1 MRDLLYAYYERELQF
16 IRKLVWSFA
25 EAYPEVASRLLLE
38 PTKCEDPHVERIIE
52 AVSMLTAR
60 IHLRLDDD
68 FSEVTDALLGI
79 LYPHFLNPIP
89 SATIVQLALDPEQG
103 KAAAGVLVE
112 RHTPLYA
119 RPVEGVRCCFRT
131 CYPTRLWPLEVAE
144 LEVVP
149 PPAAPSPVE
158 ARSALR
164 IRLRASPGTQ
174 LHELSIDRLR
184 FFLDAPA
191 GLADGL
197 YRMLASE
204 ALGVL
209 VQRGA
214 KGRAAFLGADRIRPL
229 GFERDEGLLE
239 YPPESF
245 LGYRLL
251 QEYFAFE
258 AKFLFVEI
266 GELPPAPPD
275 TPYEHL
281 DLFVLLPQPLAE
293 ITIRPTAEN
302 LRLGCVPVVNL
313 FPHLADPIRLTH
325 LSVEYPVVPDARA
338 PRSYE
343 VHSVA
348 SVTSTVAGS
357 NEIRSYEP
365 FFGLRHGMATRGEP
379 VFWHASRRQAMR
391 KDDAGTDVF
400 LTLSDRNLA
409 PMRPAA
415 EELHVRAFCTNRDL
429 PEKLPFGDPKG
440 DLQIEGRPEI
450 KAIRCLRKPTA
461 AIRAPIGKGSRW
473 RIISHLA
480 LNHLSLAD
488 VAVPEGAPPD
498 APGQR
503 RALETLREMLALYDF
518 ADTPVT
524 RQRIAGVTEL
534 RVRRVVRRIGR
545 GAAGGFARGLEVEIE
560 LDEDKFPGAG
570 AFLFAAVLERFLGL
584 YTSINSFTQTVARG
598 RHGHGTLKRWPPRA
612 GEVQVL

>member
-1 MRDLLYAYYERELQF
+1 MRDRLYAYYERELQF
-16 IRKLVWSFA
+16 IRKTVWSFA

-60 IHLRLDDD
+60 IQLRLDDD

-89 SATIVQLALDPEQG
+89 SATIVQLGLDPEQG
-103 KAAAGVLVE
+103 KASQGVLVD
-112 RHTPLYA
+112 RHTLLHA
-119 RPVEGVRCCFRT
+119 QPVDGVRCRFRT
-131 CYPTRLWPLEVAE
+131 SYPVRLWPIEVAKV
-144 LEVVP
+144 EVVP
-149 PPAAPSPVE
+149 PPGGPVPAD

-164 IRLRASPGTQ
+164 IRLQALPGTQ

-184 FFLDAPA
+184 FFLNAPA
-191 GLADGL
+191 GLAGPL
-197 YRMLASE
+197 YRMLASD
-204 ALGVL
+204 ALGVV

-214 KGRAAFLGADRIRPL
+214 KGSSSFLGAERIRGM

-239 YPPESF
+239 YPRESF

-266 GELPPAPPD
+266 GELPPAPPEQ
-275 TPYEHL
+275 PYEFL
-281 DLFVLLPQPLAE
+281 DLLVLLPQPLAD
-293 ITIRPTAEN
+293 ITIRPGVEN
-302 LRLGCVPVVNL
+302 LRLGCTPAVNL
-313 FPHLADPIRLTH
+313 FPYLADPIRLTH
-325 LSVEYPVVPDARA
+325 QAIEYPVIPDARA
-338 PRSYE
+338 PLAYE

-357 NEIRSYEP
+357 NAVRSYQP
-365 FFGLRHGMATRGEP
+365 FFGLRHGAVRDGELA
-379 VFWHASRRQAMR
+379 FWHVTRRESLR
-391 KDDAGTDVF
+391 KDDPGTE
-400 LTLSDRNLA
+400 LYLSLSDRDFA
-409 PMRPAA
+409 AARPPA
-415 EELHVRAFCTNRDL
+415 EELHVRTFCTNRDL
-429 PEKLPFGDPKG
+429 PAKLPFGTPD

-450 KAIRCLRKPTA
+450 TGIRCLHKPTQ
-461 AIRAPIGKGSRW
+461 AIRAPIGAGSHW

-488 VAVPEGAPPD
+488 VAAAEGARGG
-498 APGQR
+498 AAGEGQ
-503 RALETLREMLALYDF
+503 ALEALREILTLYDF
-518 ADTPVT
+518 GDTSVT
-524 RQRIAGVTEL
+524 RQRIAGLTDL
-534 RVRRVVRRIGR
+534 RVQRVLRRVGR
-545 GAAGGFARGLEVEIE
+545 GMEGGFARGLEVVLE
-560 LDEDKFPGAG
+560 LDEEKFPGAG

-598 RHGHGTLKRWPPRA
+598 RHEQGPPKRWPPRA